1 VAQRP
6 GAEGAKSGND
16 AWFDLSAAE
25 PPRSSGDPSVSP
37 LSQEDRLA
45 EPDDAWND
53 GPGDGTYRF
62 VARVGA
68 YSWWLIGIG
77 IVVVAVLWLV
87 ARLWVLLLAGAVAA
101 LLSRA
106 LDPPA
111 RYLRARG
118 LPRALVAASV
128 LFGFIALLGGII
140 ALLVPS
146 IASEFDDLGP
156 TIEDAIDDVENWLVE
171 DSPFD
176 VSRQDVQDFRDQA
189 DERIGDL
196 LQSQS
201 GTLISGTILVFE
213 GVAGILVALVT
224 TFFILKDGD
233 RFGAWFVARFPHHR
247 RDMASRLGARAWRT
261 LGGYLRG
268 SALLGLIEGLIIGGT
283 VWLVGGSLAIP
294 VGVITFFAAFVPFAG
309 AIVAGLIAVLVTLV
323 TAGFGGAV
331 VVAIV
336 ALVVQQLDNDLLAP
350 WVFGKNL
357 ELHPLVVL
365 VAITAGGTLFGP
377 FGAFLAVPVSAVVI
391 NMLAEMRVVPEEL
404 AVDGPAQGDDV
415 DGPAREDDA
424 GAA

>member
-1 VAQRP
+1 MAQP
-6 GAEGAKSGND
+6 D
-16 AWFDLSAAE
+16 HT
-25 PPRSSGDPSVSP
+25 
-37 LSQEDRLA
+37 SQANREDGIY
-45 EPDDAWND
+45 PV
-53 GPGDGTYRF
+53 
-62 VARVGA
+62 VARLGA
-68 YSWWLIGIG
+68 YSWWLIGSG
-77 IVVVAVLWLV
+77 IVVLAVLWLMS
-87 ARLWVLLLAGAVAA
+87 RLWVLVLAAAVAA

-106 LDPPA
+106 LDAPA

-128 LFGFIALLGGII
+128 LLGFIVVLAGIA

-146 IASEFDDLGP
+146 IANEFDDLGP

-176 VSRQDVQDFRDQA
+176 VSRKDVQDFRDQA

-213 GVAGILVALVT
+213 AFAGIVLALVT

-233 RFGAWFVARFPHHR
+233 RFGDWFVARFPRQR
-247 RDMASRLGARAWRT
+247 RNLVSRLGARAWRT

-268 SALLGLIEGLIIGGT
+268 SATLGLIEGFIIGTT

-294 VGVITFFAAFVPFAG
+294 VAVITFFAAFIPFAG
-309 AIVAGLIAVLVTLV
+309 ALIAGVIAILVTLV
-323 TAGFGGAV
+323 TAGFSGAV

-350 WVFGKNL
+350 LVFGRNL

-365 VAITAGGTLFGP
+365 VAITAGGTLFGA
-377 FGAFLAVPVSAVVI
+377 FGAFLAVPVSAVLI
-391 NMLAEMRVVPEEL
+391 NILAESRVVPEEL
-404 AVDGPAQGDDV
+404 AVDGSTGEPRGDD
-415 DGPAREDDA
+415 PEA
-424 GAA
+424 G

>member
-1 VAQRP
+1 VAQP
-6 GAEGAKSGND
+6 DET
-16 AWFDLSAAE
+16 
-25 PPRSSGDPSVSP
+25 
-37 LSQEDRLA
+37 SQDK
-45 EPDDAWND
+45 
-53 GPGDGTYRF
+53 PGDGIYPV
-62 VARVGA
+62 VARAGA

-77 IVVVAVLWLV
+77 IVLLAVLWLM
-87 ARLWVLLLAGAVAA
+87 AQLWVLVLAAAVAV

-118 LPRALVAASV
+118 VPRALVAASV
-128 LFGFIALLGGII
+128 LLGFILALAGIV

-146 IASEFDDLGP
+146 IAHEFDDLGP

-176 VSRQDVQDFRDQA
+176 VSRRDIQDFRDQA

-196 LQSQS
+196 LRSQS

-213 GVAGILVALVT
+213 VFAGIVLALVT

-233 RFGAWFVARFPHHR
+233 RFGEWLVARFPRHR
-247 RDMASRLGARAWRT
+247 RDLAVRLGARAWRT

-268 SALLGLIEGLIIGGT
+268 SATLGLIEGVIIGT
-283 VWLVGGSLAIP
+283 AVWLVGGSLAVP

-309 AIVAGLIAVLVTLV
+309 ALIAGVIAVLVTLV

-331 VVAIV
+331 VVGIV

-350 WVFGKNL
+350 WVFGKSL
-357 ELHPLVVL
+357 DLHPLIVL
-365 VAITAGGTLFGP
+365 VAITAGGTLFGA
-377 FGAFLAVPVSAVVI
+377 FGALLGVPVSAVLI
-391 NMLAEMRVVPEEL
+391 NILAEAQVVPQDL
-404 AVDGPAQGDDV
+404 ATDGSAGDPGDD
-415 DGPAREDDA
+415 DA
-424 GAA
+424 APG

>member
-1 VAQRP
+1 MRP
-6 GAEGAKSGND
+6 T
-16 AWFDLSAAE
+16 F
-25 PPRSSGDPSVSP
+25 
-37 LSQEDRLA
+37 QEDRVA
-45 EPDDAWND
+45 QPDETSQDNSAH
-53 GPGDGTYRF
+53 GIYPV

-68 YSWWLIGIG
+68 YSWWLIGAG
-77 IVVVAVLWLV
+77 IVLLAVLWLM
-87 ARLWVLLLAGAVAA
+87 ARLWVLVLAAAVAV

-128 LFGFIALLGGII
+128 LLGFILALAGIVALL
-140 ALLVPS
+140 APS
-146 IASEFDDLGP
+146 IANEFDDLGP

-176 VSRQDVQDFRDQA
+176 VSRRDVRDFRDQA
-189 DERIGDL
+189 DERVGDL
-196 LQSQS
+196 IRSQS

-213 GVAGILVALVT
+213 VFAGIVLALVT

-233 RFGAWFVARFPHHR
+233 RFGQWFVARFPHRR
-247 RDMASRLGARAWRT
+247 RDLATRLGARAWRT

-268 SALLGLIEGLIIGGT
+268 SATLGLIEGVIIGTT
-283 VWLVGGSLAIP
+283 VWLVGGSLAVP
-294 VGVITFFAAFVPFAG
+294 VGVITFFAAFIPFAG
-309 AIVAGLIAVLVTLV
+309 ALIAGVISVLVTLV

-357 ELHPLVVL
+357 ELHPLIVL
-365 VAITAGGTLFGP
+365 VAITAGGTLFGA
-377 FGAFLAVPVSAVVI
+377 FGAFLGVPVSAVLI
-391 NMLAEMRVVPEEL
+391 NILAEARVIPQDL
-404 AVDGPAQGDDV
+404 AVDGSAGNPGDD
-415 DGPAREDDA
+415 DA
-424 GAA
+424 EPG

>member
-1 VAQRP
+1 MAQ
-6 GAEGAKSGND
+6 
-16 AWFDLSAAE
+16 
-25 PPRSSGDPSVSP
+25 
-37 LSQEDRLA
+37 
-45 EPDDAWND
+45 PDDTPQDN
-53 GPGDGTYRF
+53 PGDGIYPT
-62 VARVGA
+62 VARAGA

-77 IVVVAVLWLV
+77 IVILAVLWLM
-87 ARLWVLLLAGAVAA
+87 ARLWVLVLAAAVAA

-106 LDPPA
+106 LDLPA

-128 LFGFIALLGGII
+128 LLGFILILAGIV

-146 IASEFDDLGP
+146 IANEFQDLGP

-176 VSRQDVQDFRDQA
+176 VSRKDVQDFRDQA
-189 DERIGDL
+189 DDRIGEV

-213 GVAGILVALVT
+213 VIAGIVLALVT

-233 RFGAWFVARFPHHR
+233 RFSEWFVTKFPHHR
-247 RDMASRLGARAWRT
+247 RNLTVRLGARAWRT

-268 SALLGLIEGLIIGGT
+268 SATLGLIEGIIIGTT
-283 VWLVGGSLAIP
+283 VWLVGGSLAVP
-294 VGVITFFAAFVPFAG
+294 VGVITFFAAFIPFAG
-309 AIVAGLIAVLVTLV
+309 ALVAGVIAILVTLV

-336 ALVVQQLDNDLLAP
+336 ALLVQQLDNDLLAP

-357 ELHPLVVL
+357 ELHPLIVL
-365 VAITAGGTLFGP
+365 VAITAGGTLFGA
-377 FGAFLAVPVSAVVI
+377 FGAFLGVPVSAVLI
-391 NMLAEMRVVPEEL
+391 NIFAEARAAPDEP
-404 AVDGPAQGDDV
+404 AVEGTTSEAGT
-415 DGPAREDDA
+415 DDA
-424 GAA
+424 EPE

>member
-1 VAQRP
+1 MRPTAQEERVAQ
-6 GAEGAKSGND
+6 
-16 AWFDLSAAE
+16 
-25 PPRSSGDPSVSP
+25 
-37 LSQEDRLA
+37 
-45 EPDDAWND
+45 PDDTPQDNPES
-53 GPGDGTYRF
+53 GFYPV
-62 VARVGA
+62 VARLGA
-68 YSWWLIGIG
+68 YSWWTIGIG
-77 IVVVAVLWLV
+77 IVLLAVLWV
-87 ARLWVLLLAGAVAA
+87 MARLWVLVLAGAVAA

-118 LPRALVAASV
+118 LPRALVAATV
-128 LFGFIALLGGII
+128 LLGFILVLAGIV

-146 IASEFDDLGP
+146 IANEFDDLGP

-176 VSRQDVQDFRDQA
+176 VSRQDVQDFRDEA
-189 DERIGDL
+189 DDRVGDI

-213 GVAGILVALVT
+213 VFAGIVLALVT

-233 RFGAWFVARFPHHR
+233 RFGDWFVARFPQHR
-247 RDMASRLGARAWRT
+247 RDLTGRLGARAWRT

-268 SALLGLIEGLIIGGT
+268 SATLGLIEGIIIGGT

-309 AIVAGLIAVLVTLV
+309 ALIAGVIAVLVTLV

-350 WVFGKNL
+350 WVFGRNL
-357 ELHPLVVL
+357 ELHPLIVL
-365 VAITAGGTLFGP
+365 VAITAGGTLFGA
-377 FGAFLAVPVSAVVI
+377 FGAFLAVPVSAVLI
-391 NMLAEMRVVPEEL
+391 NILAESRVVPDDL
-404 AVDGPAQGDDV
+404 AVDGPAGDP
-415 DGPAREDDA
+415 GADDPEP
-424 GAA
+424 G